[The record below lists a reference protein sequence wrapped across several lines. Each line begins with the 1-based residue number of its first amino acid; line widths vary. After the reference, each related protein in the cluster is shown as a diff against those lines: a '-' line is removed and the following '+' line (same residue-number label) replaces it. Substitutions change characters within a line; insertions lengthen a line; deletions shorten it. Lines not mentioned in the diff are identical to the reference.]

1 MQAVH
6 IMLGPLKPVTGEHAF
21 ALAMDLQHVLLCL
34 GALPAKNGHEHVRH
48 VIHQVHGVIPANDNI
63 ARLEGF
69 LGVRLRRLLFV
80 GQHFRDGDL
89 GHEESITAEGTIFKH
104 AHAGQTRVARYAR
117 REMAENDDKT
127 PDSDGDSFGEFE
139 AFDGE
144 EKFVFV
150 PSCVEVPPVFHSFLE
165 EGPFTKCTVCEAPLS
180 EDGTQY
186 LIHKA
191 FHREE
196 VIFEYAICLPCRA
209 RMQEELSAESIER
222 INAYMDQY
230 NMEARSEEMMANRG
244 PDVSAWLSKC
254 LITGRPVAEA
264 DEHHI
269 YAFCDGPDLVF
280 SGLPLAVIGDVNE
293 KLNELLSQKTRD
305 RLDGFVD
312 EQFGL
317 PPELK
322 QPIKDSPV
330 LV

>member
-1 MQAVH
+1 M
-6 IMLGPLKPVTGEHAF
+6 
-21 ALAMDLQHVLLCL
+21 
-34 GALPAKNGHEHVRH
+34 
-48 VIHQVHGVIPANDNI
+48 
-63 ARLEGF
+63 
-69 LGVRLRRLLFV
+69 
-80 GQHFRDGDL
+80 
-89 GHEESITAEGTIFKH
+89 S
-104 AHAGQTRVARYAR
+104 
-117 REMAENDDKT
+117 ENDDKT
-127 PDSDGDSFGEFE
+127 LGNGDDSPGEFE

-144 EKFVFV
+144 EEFVFV

-165 EGPFTKCTVCEAPLS
+165 EGPFTKCTVCEAPLD

-196 VIFEYAICLPCRA
+196 VIFEYALCLPCRA

-230 NMEARSEEMMANRG
+230 DMEARSEEMLVDRG
-244 PDVSAWLSKC
+244 PDVSAWLSNC
-254 LITGRPVAEA
+254 LITGRPVSEA

-280 SGLPLAVIGDVNE
+280 SGLPLAIIGDVNE
-293 KLNELLSQKTRD
+293 ELNELLSQKTRD

-330 LV
+330 FV